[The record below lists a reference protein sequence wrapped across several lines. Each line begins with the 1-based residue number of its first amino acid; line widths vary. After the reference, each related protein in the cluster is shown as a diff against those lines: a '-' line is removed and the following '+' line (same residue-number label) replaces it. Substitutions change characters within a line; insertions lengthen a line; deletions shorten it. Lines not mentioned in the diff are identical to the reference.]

1 MKKIKLHL
9 SFLFLLY
16 PFSLIYA
23 QNCAP
28 SSQWRAMGIGGG
40 SGIYE
45 IAINPNDPNS
55 IFIVNDIGG
64 VLRTTDRGEN
74 WEAISFTQLEGDY
87 RGRIQFTSDPNVLYA
102 IHVEYELDITAL
114 KKSVDG
120 GRHWQY
126 LDHIAG
132 DLIYH
137 LSANPNKRDELII
150 ANDKS
155 IFFSNDG
162 GWSFVPFPIS
172 ADLHV
177 AGVVWDRDS
186 IYVGTNKGVWQ
197 SKDRGFSF
205 APALFSISQ
214 DVLFDNKA
222 LLSFAGGRSGDKML
236 FYGISREGEVK
247 NGITSDDY
255 WGLQEVLRF
264 EKEDN
269 EDRIQMIGVST
280 AINGYP
286 FFVRT
291 PAADPSIVYIAGSS
305 NSETPLVFKS
315 TNAGRSWR
323 NIFQTN
329 GNNNIQT
336 GYAGSNGDLPYDW
349 SWNATALAFAVNS
362 ADPDQ
367 IMVSDYS
374 FAHISDDGGESWRAV
389 YVRPEDLNPKGEPIE
404 QGRFYRSNGFEN
416 TTVWHLNFISGQK
429 LFAGYTDI
437 TGAYSEDGGNS
448 WRINLPGNNFNTTY
462 HTVLHS
468 ETGVLYAAVSSLHD
482 IYQTTTKDYNMTD
495 GADGEVLLS
504 HDGGLNWETMHDFGA
519 PVIWLALDPN
529 DAEVMY
535 ASVVNREFGGIYR
548 TKNLSAGRRAQWEY
562 LGYPPEASGHAYNVH
577 VLNDG
582 MVLTTFSVYS
592 DQFDNFQPRSG
603 VFIWSESNSS
613 WINKSA
619 PLMEYW
625 TKDVVV
631 DPHDPTQNTWL
642 VGVFRG
648 WNLGDN
654 DIYGGLYRTRNRGES
669 WQKIGRFSKWIESA
683 AFHPD
688 DPDLLY
694 VTTENDGLWVSCNAR
709 AEEPAFELVD
719 EYPFLHPMRVFFNP
733 FNTCETWA
741 TSFGNG
747 IKMLSRSPVG
757 APASPKD
764 VSKNFMSAVAFPN
777 PADDL
782 LNIELSDFRG
792 TSKILGEWQIQFYDL
807 TGRKVRQFGLNKHIS
822 QIDVSS
828 FEKGVY
834 VYRIYD
840 GRGDF
845 ITGKITIQ

>member
-45 IAINPNDPNS
+45 IAINPHDPNS

-74 WEAISFTQLEGDY
+74 WEAISFTQLGGDY

-197 SKDRGFSF
+197 SKDGGNSF

-236 FYGISREGEVK
+236 FYGISREGDVK
-247 NGITSDDY
+247 SGITSDDY

-269 EDRIQMIGVST
+269 EDRIQMIGAPT

-291 PAADPSIVYIAGSS
+291 PAADPSVVYIAGSS

-349 SWNATALAFAVNS
+349 SWNATALAFAVNP

-367 IMVSDYS
+367 IMVSDHY
-374 FAHISDDGGESWRAV
+374 
-389 YVRPEDLNPKGEPIE
+389 
-404 QGRFYRSNGFEN
+404 
-416 TTVWHLNFISGQK
+416 
-429 LFAGYTDI
+429 
-437 TGAYSEDGGNS
+437 
-448 WRINLPGNNFNTTY
+448 
-462 HTVLHS
+462 
-468 ETGVLYAAVSSLHD
+468 
-482 IYQTTTKDYNMTD
+482 
-495 GADGEVLLS
+495 
-504 HDGGLNWETMHDFGA
+504 
-519 PVIWLALDPN
+519 
-529 DAEVMY
+529 
-535 ASVVNREFGGIYR
+535 
-548 TKNLSAGRRAQWEY
+548 
-562 LGYPPEASGHAYNVH
+562 
-577 VLNDG
+577 
-582 MVLTTFSVYS
+582 
-592 DQFDNFQPRSG
+592 
-603 VFIWSESNSS
+603 
-613 WINKSA
+613 
-619 PLMEYW
+619 
-625 TKDVVV
+625 
-631 DPHDPTQNTWL
+631 
-642 VGVFRG
+642 
-648 WNLGDN
+648 
-654 DIYGGLYRTRNRGES
+654 
-669 WQKIGRFSKWIESA
+669 
-683 AFHPD
+683 
-688 DPDLLY
+688 
-694 VTTENDGLWVSCNAR
+694 
-709 AEEPAFELVD
+709 
-719 EYPFLHPMRVFFNP
+719 
-733 FNTCETWA
+733 
-741 TSFGNG
+741 
-747 IKMLSRSPVG
+747 
-757 APASPKD
+757 
-764 VSKNFMSAVAFPN
+764 
-777 PADDL
+777 
-782 LNIELSDFRG
+782 
-792 TSKILGEWQIQFYDL
+792 
-807 TGRKVRQFGLNKHIS
+807 
-822 QIDVSS
+822 
-828 FEKGVY
+828 
-834 VYRIYD
+834 
-840 GRGDF
+840 
-845 ITGKITIQ
+845 